1 MIYPIARVS
10 AAAAVIAAAICAEA
24 ATSPVKADGWLATIT
39 ITPPAVR
46 AKDLRWTAIVVNAAT
61 APLTT
66 SSVSIR
72 ANVYVPSAGPRLT
85 GTGHAL
91 NGIASYYWQEQM
103 TATGERF
110 DKRALT
116 AAHKTLPFGTKVRV
130 TRVDNGDSV
139 VVRIN
144 DRGPFTPGRVI
155 DLSERA
161 AEEIGMTGR
170 GVATVQL
177 EVLPN

>member
-1 MIYPIARVS
+1 MQKTLF
-10 AAAAVIAAAICAEA
+10 AAAALAMLAASA
-24 ATSPVKADGWLATIT
+24 APASAQCGRASWYALTSK
-39 ITPPAVR
+39 
-46 AKDLRWTAIVVNAAT
+46 TA
-61 APLTT
+61 
-66 SSVSIR
+66 S
-72 ANVYVPSAGPRLT
+72 
-85 GTGHAL
+85 
-91 NGIASYYWQEQM
+91 
-103 TATGERF
+103 GERMNPQ
-110 DKRALT
+110 AMT
-116 AAHKTLPFGTKVRV
+116 AAHRSLPFGTKLKVVNKR
-130 TRVDNGDSV
+130 NGKSV